1 MFLSAR
7 SSVYQIGRVTS
18 LIAGLAC
25 CPAVA
30 FAQEVAPPT
39 DGAAAVPSQ
48 AAPATAAPPPA
59 DGALSPGLSQRL
71 DELDQRAR
79 ITERKLELTQ
89 ETAAQKPPTAS
100 VSADEKGFGIS
111 SPDKAFELKLHAL
124 VQADARR
131 IFYSDDPVLRDKV
144 DTFLLR
150 RVRPI
155 IDATVLGLVDLRIT
169 PDFGNNTTALY
180 DAYVDAHPAPWLR
193 LRAGKFKPP
202 IGLERLQ
209 TDNYVPLSERA
220 LDSNLSAQRDVGLE
234 LWGDVANAAV
244 HYELAILNGN
254 ADGTISDIDNE
265 HAKSY
270 AGRLFLRPFQLGDLR
285 ALGDLGVGIA
295 ASTGNEKGSGA
306 LTSGVATNTWLP
318 TFKSAAQNTIYSFV
332 ASTTDPTQT
341 VFASHRH
348 TRINPQLY
356 YYNGPVGLLAE
367 WVHEYQELGKG
378 TTNGA
383 VKNQGGHVT
392 LSWVFGGDNGFD
404 GPRPR
409 KPANWAAKELGAVE
423 LAVRYA
429 WLDLDDLGFVGSEFA
444 DPSKSVSEAKDW
456 GVALNWWLNRNIKI
470 SGTWEQTSF
479 TGGAGTTKA
488 VADRPTEKAGF
499 ARFQVAF

>member
-1 MFLSAR
+1 MALLAR
-7 SSVYQIGRVTS
+7 PLIYKVNRVTS

-25 CPAVA
+25 CPALA
-30 FAQEVAPPT
+30 FAQE
-39 DGAAAVPSQ
+39 
-48 AAPATAAPPPA
+48 AAPASPTDAAPPAAAPPA
-59 DGALSPGLSQRL
+59 DSTLSRELGQRL

-79 ITERKLELTQ
+79 ITERKLELAQ
-89 ETAAQKPPTAS
+89 EAAAQKPPGAS
-100 VSADEKGFGIS
+100 VSADERGFAIS

-124 VQADARR
+124 LQADARR
-131 IFYSDDPVLRDKV
+131 VFYSDDAGLRDKV

-155 IDATVLGLVDLRIT
+155 VDVTVLGLVDLRIT

-180 DAYVDAHPAPWLR
+180 DAYADAHPTPWLR

-202 IGLERLQ
+202 VGLERLQ
-209 TDNYVPLSERA
+209 TDNYVPFIERS

-234 LWGDVANAAV
+234 LWGDIANAAV

-254 ADGTISDIDNE
+254 ADGTITDIDNE

-285 ALGDLGVGIA
+285 ALGDLGFGLAV
-295 ASTGNEKGSGA
+295 STGNEKGSGA
-306 LTSGVATNTWLP
+306 LTSGAATNTWLP
-318 TFKSAAQNTIYSFV
+318 TFKSPAQNTIYSF
-332 ASTTDPTQT
+332 ATNTTDPTQT

-367 WVHEYQELGKG
+367 WVHEYQEVGKG
-378 TTNGA
+378 ATGGA
-383 VKNQGGHVT
+383 VNNQAGHVT
-392 LSWVFGGDNGFD
+392 VSWVFGGDNGFD

-409 KPANWAAKELGAVE
+409 KPASWAAKELGAVE
-423 LAVRYA
+423 LAARYA
-429 WLDLDDLGFVGSEFA
+429 WLDLDDLGFTGSTFA
-444 DPSKSVSEAKDW
+444 DPSKSVSAAKDW
-456 GVALNWWLNRNIKI
+456 GVALNWWLNRNVKI
-470 SGTWEQTSF
+470 SGTWDQTSF

-488 VADRPTEKAGF
+488 AADRPTEKAGF
-499 ARFQVAF
+499 ARFQIAF